1 MKKILSKILICC
13 VWVLSAISCAPLRV
27 TRTNVSQVTDLSG
40 RWNDTDS
47 RLVAE
52 TMSTELMQGAWL
64 SRLRQAYTTQEEVA
78 EAYRK
83 KPVIIVGSVL
93 NKSHEH
99 IEADTFIKDIER
111 SIIEGGAIRIVAN
124 STLREKLRKE
134 KAEQVG
140 FTTLET
146 QKQFGRELGADYM
159 IFGTINA
166 IVDTE
171 GKNSVVFYQVDLE
184 LINLETNEKE
194 WIGDKKI
201 KKYIGGKNIK
211 NRYTGSLPAH

>member
-1 MKKILSKILICC
+1 MRKILISSML
-13 VWVLSAISCAPLRV
+13 VALVIGCAPLRV
-27 TRTNVSQVTDLSG
+27 TRTDVGQVTDLSG

-52 TMSTELMQGAWL
+52 TMSTELVQGAWL
-64 SRLRQAYTTQEEVA
+64 SRLVQTRTMQAKEAA
-78 EAYRK
+78 EAYK
-83 KPVIIVGSVL
+83 KQPIIIVGSVL

-111 SIIEGGAIRIVAN
+111 SIIEGGVVRIVAN

-134 KAEQVG
+134 KSEQVG
-140 FTTLET
+140 FTAPET
-146 QKQFGRELGADYM
+146 QKHFGRELGADYM
-159 IFGTINA
+159 VFGTINA

-171 GKNSVVFYQVDLE
+171 SKNSVVFYQVDLE

-194 WIGDKKI
+194 WMGNKKI
-201 KKYIGGKNIK
+201 KKYIGSRGIK
-211 NRYTGSLPAH
+211 NRYTGSLPTK